1 MTPQDIADALDQYR
15 AGLETAVSLL
25 QQLREVATKQRE
37 GTEKRDFAA
46 LAADSDAR
54 DRLTGA
60 LVAIE
65 PGMREVRTALAEV
78 KLDLK
83 DRPDYAEVLALR
95 QVAAD
100 LVTGILD
107 TDQASMQ
114 ALADAEL
121 ARRAAMAGVET
132 GETTLAAYRRVLS
145 PPVGSASVLNLRG

>member
-1 MTPQDIADALDQYR
+1 VTPQEISDALDQYR

-25 QQLREVATKQRE
+25 KQLRLVATKQHE
-37 GTEKRDFAA
+37 GTQQRNFAA
-46 LAADSDAR
+46 LAADSDTR

-65 PGMREVRTALAEV
+65 PGMRAIREALAASQADFKGMADYEEV
-78 KLDLK
+78 M
-83 DRPDYAEVLALR
+83 ALR

-100 LVTGILD
+100 LVASILE
-107 TDQASMQ
+107 TDKASMQ